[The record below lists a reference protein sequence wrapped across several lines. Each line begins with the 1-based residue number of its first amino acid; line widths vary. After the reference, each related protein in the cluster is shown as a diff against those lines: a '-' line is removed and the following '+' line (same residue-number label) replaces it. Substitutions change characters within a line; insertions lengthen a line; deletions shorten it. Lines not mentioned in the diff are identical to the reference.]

1 MGVTFRNPDYL
12 IKGFRKSLKNFAIA
26 SIYFVDLL
34 AYNYNAVKRMSTL
47 KRNYIF
53 DFDSTLTK
61 VEALDVLAE
70 ITLVDNPKKA
80 AIIQE
85 IIDITNLG
93 IDGDISFTESLEK
106 RIKLLNASKSD
117 LNGLISKLSEQVS
130 VSIESNK
137 AFFEEYS
144 DDIYVISAGFK
155 EFIVPIVAAYNIPA
169 ERVYANTFEFDTQD
183 KIVGFDRKNPLSVHN
198 GKIKCLRDLNLDG
211 EIQVIGDGYS
221 DAVTREAGVA
231 DKFFAYTENVSRDKT
246 TKNADY
252 ITPNLDEFLFVNKLP
267 RSISYPK
274 NRIKILLLENVHKDA
289 FEKLSKDGFTVETVS
304 KSLSEKE
311 LIEKI
316 KDVHV
321 LGIRSKTQV
330 TKKVI
335 AAAEKLM
342 VVGAF
347 CIGTKQIDLDVCK
360 ENGVVVFNAPY
371 SNTRSVVELAIGEI
385 IMLMRSVFHR
395 STELHKG
402 KWNKTADGSREV
414 RGKKLGIVGY
424 GNIGKQL
431 SILAEALGMD
441 VYYYDV
447 EDKLALGN
455 ATKINKLADL
465 LAISDVIT
473 LHIDDNAANKN
484 FIGKKE
490 ISQMKE
496 GVHLVN
502 LSRGFVVDIDALKA
516 GLKSGKIAGAAVD
529 VYPEEPRANGDFY
542 TELKGLD
549 NVILTPHVGGS
560 TEEAQK
566 DIADFVPNKI
576 MAYINSGNTVDA
588 VNFPNIRLPKHKNAH
603 RFLHIH
609 ENVPGVM
616 ARINKVLAKY
626 DMNIIGQYLSTDAK
640 VGYVITDLDKEYN
653 PKVIKKLKDVD
664 GTIKFRVLY

>member
-1 MGVTFRNPDYL
+1 
-12 IKGFRKSLKNFAIA
+12 
-26 SIYFVDLL
+26 
-34 AYNYNAVKRMSTL
+34 MSRL

-70 ITLVDNPKKA
+70 ITLANNPNKNN
-80 AIIQE
+80 IIQE

-93 IDGDISFTESLEK
+93 IDGEISFTESLEK
-106 RIKLLNASKSD
+106 RIQLLNANKSD
-117 LNGLISKLSEQVS
+117 LVGLIETLKKEVS
-130 VSIESNK
+130 VSIEKNK
-137 AFFEEYS
+137 AFFESYAN
-144 DDIYVISAGFK
+144 DIYVISAGFK
-155 EFIVPIVAAYNIPA
+155 EFIIPIVAAYNVPA
-169 ERVYANTFEFDTQD
+169 ERVYANTFEFDD
-183 KIVGFDRKNPLSVHN
+183 DGVIVGFDSDNPLSKHN
-198 GKIKCLRDLNLDG
+198 GKIQCLRDLNLEG

-221 DAVTREAGVA
+221 DAVTKEAGVA
-231 DKFFAYTENVSRDKT
+231 HKFFAYTENVSRDKT
-246 TKNADY
+246 TQNADH
-252 ITPNLDEFLFVNKLP
+252 IAPNLDEFLFVNKLP
-267 RSISYPK
+267 RNISYPK
-274 NRIKILLLENVHKDA
+274 NRIKILLLENVHPDA
-289 FEKLSKDGFTVETVS
+289 FDKLSKDGFAVETVS
-304 KSLSEKE
+304 KSLSEDE

-316 KDVHV
+316 KEVHV

-335 AAAEKLM
+335 EAAEKLM

-347 CIGTKQIDLDVCK
+347 CIGTKQINLEACK

-385 IMLMRSVFHR
+385 IMLMRSVFQR
-395 STELHKG
+395 STELHNG
-402 KWNKTADGSREV
+402 QWNKTAQGSREV

-431 SILAEALGMD
+431 SVLAEALGMD

-455 ATKINKLADL
+455 ATKIEKLSEL
-465 LAISDVIT
+465 LALSDVVT

-484 FIGKKE
+484 FIGAKE
-490 ISQMKE
+490 ISQMKD

-502 LSRGFVVDIDALKA
+502 LSRGFVVDIKALTEA
-516 GLKSGKIAGAAVD
+516 LKSGKIAGAAVD

-542 TELKGLD
+542 TELKGLE

-566 DIADFVPNKI
+566 DIADFVPNKM

-588 VNFPNIRLPKHKNAH
+588 VNFPNIRLPKHHNAH

-609 ENVPGVM
+609 KNVPGVM
-616 ARINKVLAKY
+616 ANINKVLAKF
-626 DMNIIGQYLSTDAK
+626 DMNITGQYLSTDEK

-653 PKVIKKLKDVD
+653 QKVIKSLREVS